1 MSFLMNETVG
11 NFLKGKL
18 LSQMIRTQWS
28 CLNVTQ
34 FEEIFVRK
42 GIYMVIKLDTNMNN
56 YLGLEKL

>member
-1 MSFLMNETVG
+1 
-11 NFLKGKL
+11 
-18 LSQMIRTQWS
+18 MIRTQWS